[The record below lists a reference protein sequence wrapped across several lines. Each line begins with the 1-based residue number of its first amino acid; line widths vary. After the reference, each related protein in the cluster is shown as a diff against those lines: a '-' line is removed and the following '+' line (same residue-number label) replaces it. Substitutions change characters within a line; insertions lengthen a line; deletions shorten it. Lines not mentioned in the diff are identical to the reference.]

1 MLIGRGLAG
10 ILAPT
15 DEVFERRFGTI
26 VEVDIDLDDSS
37 GDGEDEAF
45 IRDGRKFLDPGMA
58 FDF

>member
-1 MLIGRGLAG
+1 MIGRGLAG

-26 VEVDIDLDDSS
+26 VEVEIDLDDSAS
-37 GDGEDEAF
+37 TDDEDVAVDK
-45 IRDGRKFLDPGMA
+45 DGRKFLDPGIA